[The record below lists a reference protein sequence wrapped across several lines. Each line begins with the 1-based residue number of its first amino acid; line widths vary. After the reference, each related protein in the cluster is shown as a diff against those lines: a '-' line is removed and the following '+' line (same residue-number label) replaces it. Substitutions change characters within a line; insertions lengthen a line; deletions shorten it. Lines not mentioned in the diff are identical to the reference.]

1 MFGVLKKFFRFSG
14 KENSRKFKK
23 SIVIGL
29 IDALAMALKIPAIM
43 CVLMCVM
50 NGDNLGRYIWTSVA
64 IMSVSIIIS
73 LCCKM
78 FSTMLQTEGGYNT
91 AAFKRIEMAEHLRY
105 VPMGYFNKNSIG
117 EIASVTTNT
126 MENLSDVATRVVM
139 LTTQGLLETAMIILM
154 ILLCDWRIA
163 LVALAGVAVFILVN
177 TVMQNAGK
185 QASTQ
190 KVECDTELIDQIM
203 EYIQGISEVKSYNL
217 IGRQTR
223 KLNAANEACAGAN
236 VKMEMVFVPYH
247 FLQNVITK
255 LTGAVIIGL
264 SAYFYINGSMTA
276 SYAIGMSIAAFLLY
290 GGLETMGSFSSLIHV
305 VNVCVDKANAILGL
319 ETMDIDGREI
329 TPENYD
335 IEVKNIEF
343 SYDCAD
349 AEQTDEISVPG
360 SAHQKRKIIDG
371 ISLFIPEK
379 TTTAIVGPS
388 GGGKTTLC
396 NLVSRFWD
404 VDSGEITL
412 GGVNVK
418 DYSMN
423 SLMNNFSFVFQN
435 VYLFEDT
442 IENNI
447 KFGRPEASHEEVV
460 AAAKK
465 ACCHDFIS
473 RLPEGY
479 NTVIG
484 EGGATLSGGEKQ
496 RISIARAIMKDSP
509 IIILDEATANVD
521 PENEKELTLAVEAL
535 TKEKTIIMIAHRL
548 KTVRHADQIVVVD
561 QGRIA
566 QKGTHEEL
574 MKQDGIYRRFVDSRE
589 LAVGWKL

>member
-1 MFGVLKKFFRFSG
+1 MFGVLKKFFLFSG
-14 KENSRKFKK
+14 KENGRKFKR
-23 SIVIGL
+23 SIVISL
-29 IDALAMALKIPAIM
+29 IDALASALKIPAIM
-43 CVLMCVM
+43 SVLMGVIE
-50 NGDNLGRYIWTSVA
+50 GKDLGKYILGSIA
-64 IMSVSIIIS
+64 IMAVSIVVGI
-73 LCCKM
+73 LCKM
-78 FSTMLQTEGGYNT
+78 SSTVLQTEGGYTT

-105 VPMGYFNKNSIG
+105 VPMGYFNSNSIG

-126 MENLSDVATRVVM
+126 MENLGDVATRVVM
-139 LTTQGLLETAMIILM
+139 LTTQGLLETSMIILM

-163 LVALAGVAVFILVN
+163 LVSLVGVAIFLVIN

-185 QASTQ
+185 QASSA
-190 KVECDTELIDQIM
+190 KVDCDTELINQTM

-217 IGRQTR
+217 IGKQTKR
-223 KLNAANEACAGAN
+223 LNAANEACVRAN
-236 VKMEMVFVPYH
+236 VKMELAYVPYH
-247 FLQNVITK
+247 FLQSVVTK
-255 LTGAVIIGL
+255 LTGAAIIGL
-264 SAYFYINGSMTA
+264 SAYFYINGSM
-276 SYAIGMSIAAFLLY
+276 SVLYAVGMSIAAFMLY
-290 GGLETMGSFSSLIHV
+290 GSLETMGTFSSLIHV
-305 VNVCVDKANAILGL
+305 VSVCVDKANAVLGL
-319 ETMDIDGREI
+319 DTMDIDGKELN
-329 TPENYD
+329 PENHD

-343 SYDCAD
+343 SYD
-349 AEQTDEISVPG
+349 
-360 SAHQKRKIIDG
+360 KRKIIDG
-371 ISLFIPEK
+371 ISLSIPEK

-396 NLVSRFWD
+396 NLIARFWD

-412 GGVNVK
+412 GGTNVK

-435 VYLFEDT
+435 VYLFADT

-447 KFGRPEASHEEVV
+447 KFGRPEATHEEVV
-460 AAAKK
+460 QAAKK

-473 RLPEGY
+473 KLPDGY

-521 PENEKELTLAVEAL
+521 PENERELTLAVDAM
-535 TKEKTIIMIAHRL
+535 TKEKTIVMIAHRL

-561 QGRIA
+561 RGRIA

-589 LAVGWKL
+589 LAVSWKI

>member
-1 MFGVLKKFFRFSG
+1 MFGVLKKFFLFSG
-14 KENSRKFKK
+14 KENGRKFKR
-23 SIVIGL
+23 SIVISL
-29 IDALAMALKIPAIM
+29 IDALASALKIPAIM
-43 CVLMCVM
+43 SVLMGVIE
-50 NGDNLGRYIWTSVA
+50 GKDLGKYILGSIA
-64 IMSVSIIIS
+64 IMAVSIVVGI
-73 LCCKM
+73 LCKM
-78 FSTMLQTEGGYNT
+78 SSTVLQTEGGYTT

-105 VPMGYFNKNSIG
+105 VPMGYFNSNSIG

-126 MENLSDVATRVVM
+126 MENLGDVATRVVM
-139 LTTQGLLETAMIILM
+139 LTTQGLLETSMIILM

-163 LVALAGVAVFILVN
+163 LVSFAGVAIFLVIN

-185 QASTQ
+185 QASSA
-190 KVECDTELIDQIM
+190 KIDCDTELINQIM

-217 IGRQTR
+217 IGKQTKR
-223 KLNAANEACAGAN
+223 LNAANEACVRAN
-236 VKMEMVFVPYH
+236 VKMELAYVPYH
-247 FLQNVITK
+247 FLQSVVTK
-255 LTGAVIIGL
+255 LTGAAIIGL
-264 SAYFYINGSMTA
+264 SAYFYINGSM
-276 SYAIGMSIAAFLLY
+276 SVLYAVGMSIAAFMLY
-290 GGLETMGSFSSLIHV
+290 GSLETMGTFSSLIHV
-305 VNVCVDKANAILGL
+305 VSVCVDKANAVLGL
-319 ETMDIDGREI
+319 DTMDIDGKELN
-329 TPENYD
+329 PENHD

-343 SYDCAD
+343 SYD
-349 AEQTDEISVPG
+349 
-360 SAHQKRKIIDG
+360 KRKIIDG
-371 ISLFIPEK
+371 ISLTIPEK

-396 NLVSRFWD
+396 NLIARFWD

-412 GGVNVK
+412 GGTNVK

-435 VYLFEDT
+435 VYLFADT

-447 KFGRPEASHEEVV
+447 KFGRPETTHEEVV
-460 AAAKK
+460 EAAKK

-473 RLPEGY
+473 KLPDGY

-521 PENEKELTLAVEAL
+521 PENEKELTLAVDAL

-589 LAVGWKL
+589 LAVSWKI

>member
-1 MFGVLKKFFRFSG
+1 MFGVLKKFFLFSG
-14 KENSRKFKK
+14 KENSRKFKR
-23 SIVIGL
+23 SIAISL
-29 IDALAMALKIPAIM
+29 IDALASALKIPAIM
-43 CVLMCVM
+43 CVLMGVIEEKDF
-50 NGDNLGRYIWTSVA
+50 GKYILGSIA
-64 IMSVSIIIS
+64 IMAVSIIVGI
-73 LCCKM
+73 LCKM
-78 FSTMLQTEGGYNT
+78 SSTMLQTEGGYTT

-105 VPMGYFNKNSIG
+105 VPMGYFNSNSIG

-126 MENLSDVATRVVM
+126 MENLGDVATRVVM
-139 LTTQGLLETAMIILM
+139 LTTQGLLETSMIILM

-163 LVALAGVAVFILVN
+163 LVSLVGVAIFLVIN

-185 QASTQ
+185 QASSA
-190 KVECDTELIDQIM
+190 KVDCDTELINQTM

-217 IGRQTR
+217 IGKQTKR
-223 KLNAANEACAGAN
+223 LNAANEACVRAN
-236 VKMEMVFVPYH
+236 VKMELVYVPYH
-247 FLQNVITK
+247 FLQSIVTK
-255 LTGAVIIGL
+255 LTGVAIIGL
-264 SAYFYINGSMTA
+264 SAYFYINGSM
-276 SYAIGMSIAAFLLY
+276 SVLYAVGMSIAAFMLY
-290 GGLETMGSFSSLIHV
+290 GGLETMGTFSSLIHV
-305 VNVCVDKANAILGL
+305 VSVCVDKANAVLGL
-319 ETMDIDGREI
+319 DTMDIDGKELN
-329 TPENYD
+329 PENHD

-343 SYDCAD
+343 SYD
-349 AEQTDEISVPG
+349 
-360 SAHQKRKIIDG
+360 KRKIIDG
-371 ISLFIPEK
+371 ISLSIPEK

-396 NLVSRFWD
+396 NLIARFWD

-412 GGVNVK
+412 GGTNVK

-435 VYLFEDT
+435 VYLFADT

-447 KFGRPEASHEEVV
+447 KFGRPEATHEEVV
-460 AAAKK
+460 EAAKK

-473 RLPEGY
+473 KLPDGY

-521 PENEKELTLAVEAL
+521 PENERELTLAVDAL

-561 QGRIA
+561 RGRIA

-589 LAVGWKL
+589 LAVSWKI

>member
-1 MFGVLKKFFRFSG
+1 MFGVLKKFFLFSG
-14 KENSRKFKK
+14 KENGRKFKR
-23 SIVIGL
+23 SIVISL
-29 IDALAMALKIPAIM
+29 IDALASALKIPDIM
-43 CVLMCVM
+43 CVLMGVIE
-50 NGDNLGRYIWTSVA
+50 GKDLGKYILGSIA
-64 IMSVSIIIS
+64 IMAVSIVVGI
-73 LCCKM
+73 LCKM
-78 FSTMLQTEGGYNT
+78 SSTVLQTEGGYTT

-105 VPMGYFNKNSIG
+105 VPMGYFNSNSIG

-126 MENLSDVATRVVM
+126 MENLGDVATRVVM
-139 LTTQGLLETAMIILM
+139 LTTQGLLETSMIILM

-163 LVALAGVAVFILVN
+163 LVSFAGVAIFLVIN

-185 QASTQ
+185 QASSA
-190 KVECDTELIDQIM
+190 KIDCDTELINQIM

-217 IGRQTR
+217 IGKQTKR
-223 KLNAANEACAGAN
+223 LNAANEACVRAN
-236 VKMEMVFVPYH
+236 VKMELAYVPYH
-247 FLQNVITK
+247 FLQSVVTK
-255 LTGAVIIGL
+255 LTGAAIIGL
-264 SAYFYINGSMTA
+264 SAYFYINGSM
-276 SYAIGMSIAAFLLY
+276 SVLYAVGMSIAAFMLY
-290 GGLETMGSFSSLIHV
+290 GGLETMGTFSSLIHV
-305 VNVCVDKANAILGL
+305 VSVCVDKANVVLGL
-319 ETMDIDGREI
+319 DTMDIYGKELN
-329 TPENYD
+329 PENHD

-343 SYDCAD
+343 SYD
-349 AEQTDEISVPG
+349 
-360 SAHQKRKIIDG
+360 KRKIIDG
-371 ISLFIPEK
+371 ISLTIPEK

-396 NLVSRFWD
+396 NLIARFWD

-412 GGVNVK
+412 GGTNVK

-435 VYLFEDT
+435 VYLFADT

-447 KFGRPEASHEEVV
+447 KFGRPEATHEEVV
-460 AAAKK
+460 EAAKK

-473 RLPEGY
+473 KLPDGY

-521 PENEKELTLAVEAL
+521 PENEKELTLAVDAL
-535 TKEKTIIMIAHRL
+535 TKEKTIIMIAHRH

-589 LAVGWKL
+589 LAVSWKI

>member
-1 MFGVLKKFFRFSG
+1 MFGVLKKFFLFSG
-14 KENSRKFKK
+14 KENSRKFKR
-23 SIVIGL
+23 SIVISL
-29 IDALAMALKIPAIM
+29 IDALASALKIPAIM
-43 CVLMCVM
+43 CALMGVI
-50 NGDNLGRYIWTSVA
+50 GGKDLGKYILGSIA
-64 IMSVSIIIS
+64 IMAVSIVVGI
-73 LCCKM
+73 LCKM
-78 FSTMLQTEGGYNT
+78 SSTVLQTEGGYTT

-105 VPMGYFNKNSIG
+105 VPMGYFNSNSIG

-126 MENLSDVATRVVM
+126 MENLGDVATRVVM
-139 LTTQGLLETAMIILM
+139 LTTQGLLETSMIILM

-163 LVALAGVAVFILVN
+163 LVSFAGVAIFLVIN

-185 QASTQ
+185 QASSA
-190 KVECDTELIDQIM
+190 KIDCDTELINQIM

-217 IGRQTR
+217 IGKQTKR
-223 KLNAANEACAGAN
+223 LNAANEACVRAN
-236 VKMEMVFVPYH
+236 VKMELVYVPYH
-247 FLQNVITK
+247 FLQSIVTK
-255 LTGAVIIGL
+255 LTGVAIIGL
-264 SAYFYINGSMTA
+264 SAYFYINGSM
-276 SYAIGMSIAAFLLY
+276 SVLYAVGMSIAAFMLY
-290 GGLETMGSFSSLIHV
+290 GGLETMGTFSSLIHV
-305 VNVCVDKANAILGL
+305 VSVCVDKANVVLGL
-319 ETMDIDGREI
+319 DTMDIDGKELN
-329 TPENYD
+329 PENHD

-343 SYDCAD
+343 SYD
-349 AEQTDEISVPG
+349 
-360 SAHQKRKIIDG
+360 KRKIIDG
-371 ISLFIPEK
+371 ISLTIPEK

-396 NLVSRFWD
+396 NLIARFWD

-412 GGVNVK
+412 GGTNVK

-435 VYLFEDT
+435 VYLFADT

-447 KFGRPEASHEEVV
+447 KFGRPEATHEEVV
-460 AAAKK
+460 EAAKK

-473 RLPEGY
+473 KLPDGY

-521 PENEKELTLAVEAL
+521 PENEKELTLAVDAL

-589 LAVGWKL
+589 LAVSWKI

>member
-1 MFGVLKKFFRFSG
+1 MFGVLKKFFLFSG
-14 KENSRKFKK
+14 KENSRKFKR
-23 SIVIGL
+23 SIAISL
-29 IDALAMALKIPAIM
+29 IDALASALKIPAIM
-43 CVLMCVM
+43 CVLMGVIE
-50 NGDNLGRYIWTSVA
+50 GKDFGKYILGSIA
-64 IMSVSIIIS
+64 IMAVSIIVGI
-73 LCCKM
+73 LCKM
-78 FSTMLQTEGGYNT
+78 SSTMLQTEGGYTT

-105 VPMGYFNKNSIG
+105 VPMGYFNSNSIG

-126 MENLSDVATRVVM
+126 MENLGDVATRVVM
-139 LTTQGLLETAMIILM
+139 LTTQGLLETSMIILM

-163 LVALAGVAVFILVN
+163 LVSLVGVAIFLVIN

-185 QASTQ
+185 QASSA
-190 KVECDTELIDQIM
+190 KVDCDTELINQTM

-217 IGRQTR
+217 IGKQTKR
-223 KLNAANEACAGAN
+223 LNAANEACVRAN
-236 VKMEMVFVPYH
+236 VKMELVYVPYH
-247 FLQNVITK
+247 FLQSIVTK
-255 LTGAVIIGL
+255 LTGVAIIGL
-264 SAYFYINGSMTA
+264 SAYFYINGSM
-276 SYAIGMSIAAFLLY
+276 SVLYAVGMSIAAFMLY
-290 GGLETMGSFSSLIHV
+290 GGLETMGTFSSLIHV
-305 VNVCVDKANAILGL
+305 VSVCVDKANAVLGL
-319 ETMDIDGREI
+319 DTMDIDGKELN
-329 TPENYD
+329 PENHD

-343 SYDCAD
+343 SYD
-349 AEQTDEISVPG
+349 
-360 SAHQKRKIIDG
+360 KRKIIDG
-371 ISLFIPEK
+371 ISLSIPEK

-396 NLVSRFWD
+396 NLIARFWD

-412 GGVNVK
+412 GGTNVK

-435 VYLFEDT
+435 VYLFADT

-447 KFGRPEASHEEVV
+447 KFGRPEATHEEVV
-460 AAAKK
+460 EAAKK

-473 RLPEGY
+473 KLPDGY

-521 PENEKELTLAVEAL
+521 PENERELTLAVDAL

-561 QGRIA
+561 RGRIA
-566 QKGTHEEL
+566 QKGTHEGL

-589 LAVGWKL
+589 LAVSWKI

>member
-1 MFGVLKKFFRFSG
+1 MFGVLKKFFLFSG
-14 KENSRKFKK
+14 KENGRKFKR
-23 SIVIGL
+23 SIVISL
-29 IDALAMALKIPAIM
+29 IDALASALKIPAIM
-43 CVLMCVM
+43 SVLMGVIE
-50 NGDNLGRYIWTSVA
+50 GKDLGKYILGSIA
-64 IMSVSIIIS
+64 IMAVSIVVGI
-73 LCCKM
+73 LCKM
-78 FSTMLQTEGGYNT
+78 SSTVLQTEGGYTT

-105 VPMGYFNKNSIG
+105 VPMGYFNSNSIG

-126 MENLSDVATRVVM
+126 MENLGDVATRVVM
-139 LTTQGLLETAMIILM
+139 LTTQGLLETSMIILM

-163 LVALAGVAVFILVN
+163 LVSLVGVAIFLVIN

-185 QASTQ
+185 QASSA
-190 KVECDTELIDQIM
+190 KVDCDTELINQTM

-217 IGRQTR
+217 IGKQTKR
-223 KLNAANEACAGAN
+223 LNAANEACVRAN
-236 VKMEMVFVPYH
+236 VKMELAYVPYH
-247 FLQNVITK
+247 FLQSVVTK
-255 LTGAVIIGL
+255 LTGAAIIGL
-264 SAYFYINGSMTA
+264 SAYFYINGSM
-276 SYAIGMSIAAFLLY
+276 SVLYAVGMSIAAFMLY
-290 GGLETMGSFSSLIHV
+290 GSLETMGTFSSLIHV
-305 VNVCVDKANAILGL
+305 VSVCVDKANAVLGL
-319 ETMDIDGREI
+319 DTMDIDGKELN
-329 TPENYD
+329 PENHD

-343 SYDCAD
+343 SYD
-349 AEQTDEISVPG
+349 
-360 SAHQKRKIIDG
+360 KRKIIDG
-371 ISLFIPEK
+371 ISLSIPEK

-396 NLVSRFWD
+396 NLIARFWD

-412 GGVNVK
+412 GGTNVK

-435 VYLFEDT
+435 VYLFADT

-447 KFGRPEASHEEVV
+447 KFGRPEATHEEVV
-460 AAAKK
+460 QAAKK

-473 RLPEGY
+473 KLPDGY

-521 PENEKELTLAVEAL
+521 PENERELTLAVDAL

-589 LAVGWKL
+589 LAVSWKI

>member
-1 MFGVLKKFFRFSG
+1 MFGVLKKFFLFSG
-14 KENSRKFKK
+14 KENSRKFKR
-23 SIVIGL
+23 SIAISL
-29 IDALAMALKIPAIM
+29 IDALASALKIPAIM
-43 CVLMCVM
+43 CVLMGVIE
-50 NGDNLGRYIWTSVA
+50 GKDFGKYILGSIA
-64 IMSVSIIIS
+64 IMAVSIIAGI
-73 LCCKM
+73 LCKM
-78 FSTMLQTEGGYNT
+78 SSTMLQTEGGYTT

-105 VPMGYFNKNSIG
+105 VPMGYFNSNSIG

-126 MENLSDVATRVVM
+126 MENLGDVATRVVM
-139 LTTQGLLETAMIILM
+139 LTTQGLLETSMIILM

-163 LVALAGVAVFILVN
+163 LVSLVGVAIFLVIN

-185 QASTQ
+185 QASSA
-190 KVECDTELIDQIM
+190 KVDCDTELINQTM

-217 IGRQTR
+217 IGKQTKR
-223 KLNAANEACAGAN
+223 LNAANEACVRAN
-236 VKMEMVFVPYH
+236 VKMELVYVPYH
-247 FLQNVITK
+247 FLQSIVTK
-255 LTGAVIIGL
+255 LTGVAIIGL
-264 SAYFYINGSMTA
+264 SAYFYINGSM
-276 SYAIGMSIAAFLLY
+276 SVLYAVGMSIAAFMLY
-290 GGLETMGSFSSLIHV
+290 GGLETMGTFSSLIHV
-305 VNVCVDKANAILGL
+305 VSVCVDKANAVLGL
-319 ETMDIDGREI
+319 DTMDIDGKELN
-329 TPENYD
+329 PENHD

-343 SYDCAD
+343 SYD
-349 AEQTDEISVPG
+349 
-360 SAHQKRKIIDG
+360 KRKIIDG
-371 ISLFIPEK
+371 ISLSIPEK

-396 NLVSRFWD
+396 NLIARFWD

-412 GGVNVK
+412 GGTNVK

-435 VYLFEDT
+435 VYLFADT

-447 KFGRPEASHEEVV
+447 KFGRPEATHEEVV
-460 AAAKK
+460 EAAKK

-473 RLPEGY
+473 KLPDGY

-521 PENEKELTLAVEAL
+521 PENERELTLAVDAL

-561 QGRIA
+561 RGRIA

-589 LAVGWKL
+589 LAVSWKI

>member
-1 MFGVLKKFFRFSG
+1 MFGVLKKFFLFSG
-14 KENSRKFKK
+14 KENSRKFKR
-23 SIVIGL
+23 SIAISL
-29 IDALAMALKIPAIM
+29 IDALASALKIPAIM
-43 CVLMCVM
+43 CVLMGVIE
-50 NGDNLGRYIWTSVA
+50 GKDFGKYILGSIA
-64 IMSVSIIIS
+64 IMAVSIIVGI
-73 LCCKM
+73 LCKM
-78 FSTMLQTEGGYNT
+78 SSTMLQTEGGYTT

-105 VPMGYFNKNSIG
+105 VPMGYFNSNSIG

-126 MENLSDVATRVVM
+126 MENLGDVATRVVM
-139 LTTQGLLETAMIILM
+139 LTTQGLLETSMIILM

-163 LVALAGVAVFILVN
+163 LVSLAGVAIFLVIN

-185 QASTQ
+185 QASSA
-190 KVECDTELIDQIM
+190 KIDCDTELINQIM

-217 IGRQTR
+217 IGKQTKR
-223 KLNAANEACAGAN
+223 LNAANEACVRAN
-236 VKMEMVFVPYH
+236 VKMELVYVPYH
-247 FLQNVITK
+247 FLQSVVTK

-264 SAYFYINGSMTA
+264 SAYFYINGSM
-276 SYAIGMSIAAFLLY
+276 SVLYAVGMSIAAFMLY
-290 GGLETMGSFSSLIHV
+290 GSLETMGTFSSLIHV
-305 VNVCVDKANAILGL
+305 VSVCVDKANAVLGL
-319 ETMDIDGREI
+319 DTMDIDGKELN
-329 TPENYD
+329 PENHD

-343 SYDCAD
+343 SYD
-349 AEQTDEISVPG
+349 
-360 SAHQKRKIIDG
+360 KRKIIDG
-371 ISLFIPEK
+371 ISLSIPEK

-396 NLVSRFWD
+396 NLIARFWD

-412 GGVNVK
+412 GGTNVK

-435 VYLFEDT
+435 VYLFADT

-447 KFGRPEASHEEVV
+447 KFGRPEATHEEVV
-460 AAAKK
+460 EAAKE

-473 RLPEGY
+473 KLPDGY
-479 NTVIG
+479 NTLIG

-521 PENEKELTLAVEAL
+521 PENEKELTLAVDAL

-548 KTVRHADQIVVVD
+548 KTVRHADQIIVVD

-589 LAVGWKL
+589 LAVSWKI

>member
-1 MFGVLKKFFRFSG
+1 MFGVLKKFFLFSG
-14 KENSRKFKK
+14 KENSRKFKR
-23 SIVIGL
+23 SIVISL
-29 IDALAMALKIPAIM
+29 IDALASALKIPAIM
-43 CVLMCVM
+43 CVLMGVI
-50 NGDNLGRYIWTSVA
+50 GGEDLGKYILGSIA
-64 IMSVSIIIS
+64 IMAVSIIVGI
-73 LCCKM
+73 LCKM
-78 FSTMLQTEGGYNT
+78 SSTVLQTEGGYTT

-105 VPMGYFNKNSIG
+105 VPMGYFNSNSIG

-126 MENLSDVATRVVM
+126 MENLGDVATRVVM
-139 LTTQGLLETAMIILM
+139 LTTQGLLETSMIILM

-163 LVALAGVAVFILVN
+163 LVSLVGVAIFLVIN

-185 QASTQ
+185 QASSA
-190 KVECDTELIDQIM
+190 KIDCDTELINQIM

-217 IGRQTR
+217 IGKQTKR
-223 KLNAANEACAGAN
+223 LNAANEACVRAN
-236 VKMEMVFVPYH
+236 VKMELVYVPYH
-247 FLQNVITK
+247 FLQSIVTK
-255 LTGAVIIGL
+255 LTGTAIIGL
-264 SAYFYINGSMTA
+264 SAYFYINGSM
-276 SYAIGMSIAAFLLY
+276 SVLYAVGMSIAAFMLY
-290 GGLETMGSFSSLIHV
+290 GGLETMGTFSSLIHV
-305 VNVCVDKANAILGL
+305 VSVCVDKANAVLGL
-319 ETMDIDGREI
+319 DTMDIDGKELN
-329 TPENYD
+329 PENHD

-343 SYDCAD
+343 SYD
-349 AEQTDEISVPG
+349 
-360 SAHQKRKIIDG
+360 KRKIIDG
-371 ISLFIPEK
+371 ISLSIPEK

-396 NLVSRFWD
+396 NLIARFWD

-412 GGVNVK
+412 GGTNVK

-435 VYLFEDT
+435 VYLFADT

-447 KFGRPEASHEEVV
+447 KFGRPEATHEEVV
-460 AAAKK
+460 GAAKK

-473 RLPEGY
+473 KLPDGY

-521 PENEKELTLAVEAL
+521 PENEKELTLAVDAL

-574 MKQDGIYRRFVDSRE
+574 MRQDGIYRRFVDSRE
-589 LAVGWKL
+589 LAVSWKI

>member
-1 MFGVLKKFFRFSG
+1 MFGVLKKFFLFSG
-14 KENSRKFKK
+14 KENSRKFKR
-23 SIVIGL
+23 SIAISL
-29 IDALAMALKIPAIM
+29 IDALASALKIPAIM
-43 CVLMCVM
+43 CVLMGVIE
-50 NGDNLGRYIWTSVA
+50 GKDFGKYILGSIA
-64 IMSVSIIIS
+64 IMAVSIIVGI
-73 LCCKM
+73 LCKM
-78 FSTMLQTEGGYNT
+78 SSTMLQTEGGYTT

-105 VPMGYFNKNSIG
+105 VPMGYFNSNSIG

-126 MENLSDVATRVVM
+126 MENLGDVATRVVM
-139 LTTQGLLETAMIILM
+139 LTTQGLLETSMIILM

-163 LVALAGVAVFILVN
+163 LVSLVGVAIFLVIN

-185 QASTQ
+185 QASSA
-190 KVECDTELIDQIM
+190 KVDCDTELINQTM

-217 IGRQTR
+217 IGKQTKR
-223 KLNAANEACAGAN
+223 LNAANEACVRAN
-236 VKMEMVFVPYH
+236 VKMELVYVPYH
-247 FLQNVITK
+247 FLQSIVTK
-255 LTGAVIIGL
+255 LTGVAIIGL
-264 SAYFYINGSMTA
+264 SAYFYINGSM
-276 SYAIGMSIAAFLLY
+276 SVLYAVGMSIAAFMLY
-290 GGLETMGSFSSLIHV
+290 GGLETMGTFSSLIHV
-305 VNVCVDKANAILGL
+305 VSVCVDKANAVLGL
-319 ETMDIDGREI
+319 DTMDIDGKELN
-329 TPENYD
+329 PENHD

-343 SYDCAD
+343 SYD
-349 AEQTDEISVPG
+349 
-360 SAHQKRKIIDG
+360 KRKIIDG
-371 ISLFIPEK
+371 ISLSIPEK

-396 NLVSRFWD
+396 NLIARFWD

-412 GGVNVK
+412 GGTNVK

-435 VYLFEDT
+435 VYLFADT

-447 KFGRPEASHEEVV
+447 KFGRPEATHEGVV
-460 AAAKK
+460 EAAKK

-473 RLPEGY
+473 KLPDGY

-521 PENEKELTLAVEAL
+521 PENERELTLAVDAL

-561 QGRIA
+561 RGRIA

-589 LAVGWKL
+589 LAVSWKI

>member
-1 MFGVLKKFFRFSG
+1 MFGVLKKFFLFSG
-14 KENSRKFKK
+14 KENSRKFKR
-23 SIVIGL
+23 SIVISL
-29 IDALAMALKIPAIM
+29 IDALASALKIPAIM
-43 CVLMCVM
+43 CVLMGVIE
-50 NGDNLGRYIWTSVA
+50 GKDFGKYILGSIA
-64 IMSVSIIIS
+64 IMAVSIIVGI
-73 LCCKM
+73 LCKM
-78 FSTMLQTEGGYNT
+78 SSTMLQTEGGYTT

-105 VPMGYFNKNSIG
+105 VPMGYFNSNSIG

-126 MENLSDVATRVVM
+126 MENLGDVATRVVM
-139 LTTQGLLETAMIILM
+139 LTTQGLLETSMIILM

-163 LVALAGVAVFILVN
+163 LVSLVGVAIFLVIN

-185 QASTQ
+185 QASSA
-190 KVECDTELIDQIM
+190 KVDGDAEIINQIM

-217 IGRQTR
+217 IGKQTKR
-223 KLNAANEACAGAN
+223 LNAANEACVRAN
-236 VKMEMVFVPYH
+236 VKMELVYVPYH
-247 FLQNVITK
+247 FLQSVVTK
-255 LTGAVIIGL
+255 LTGAAIIGI
-264 SAYFYINGSMTA
+264 SAYFYINGGMSVL
-276 SYAIGMSIAAFLLY
+276 YAVGMSIAAFMLY
-290 GGLETMGSFSSLIHV
+290 GSLETMGTFSSLIHV
-305 VNVCVDKANAILGL
+305 VSVCVDKANAVLGL
-319 ETMDIDGREI
+319 DTMDIDGKELN
-329 TPENYD
+329 PENHD

-343 SYDCAD
+343 SYD
-349 AEQTDEISVPG
+349 
-360 SAHQKRKIIDG
+360 KRKIIDG
-371 ISLFIPEK
+371 ISLSIPEK

-396 NLVSRFWD
+396 NLIARFWD

-412 GGVNVK
+412 GGTNVK

-435 VYLFEDT
+435 VYLFADT

-447 KFGRPEASHEEVV
+447 KFGRPEATHEEVV
-460 AAAKK
+460 EAAKK

-473 RLPEGY
+473 KLPDGY

-521 PENEKELTLAVEAL
+521 PENEKELTLAVDAL

-574 MKQDGIYRRFVDSRE
+574 MKQDGVYRRFVDSRE
-589 LAVGWKL
+589 LAVSWKI